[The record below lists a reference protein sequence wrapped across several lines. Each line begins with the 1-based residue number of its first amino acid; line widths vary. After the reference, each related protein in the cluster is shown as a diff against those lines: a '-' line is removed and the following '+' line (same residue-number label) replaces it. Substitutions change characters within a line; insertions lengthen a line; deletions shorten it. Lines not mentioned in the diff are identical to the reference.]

1 MVGTFIVGCRGGE
14 KDLALTKRQ
23 VPLRSAK
30 DGPSSRVVEIG
41 DQYQLANGSW
51 MVLDGLMPN
60 CSGSVLFVRPLR
72 SSIGVIRW
80 RADGTF
86 QYQRRPEE

>member
-51 MVLDGLMPN
+51 LVSNTRVEL
-60 CSGSVLFVRPLR
+60 CRP
-72 SSIGVIRW
+72 
-80 RADGTF
+80 
-86 QYQRRPEE
+86 